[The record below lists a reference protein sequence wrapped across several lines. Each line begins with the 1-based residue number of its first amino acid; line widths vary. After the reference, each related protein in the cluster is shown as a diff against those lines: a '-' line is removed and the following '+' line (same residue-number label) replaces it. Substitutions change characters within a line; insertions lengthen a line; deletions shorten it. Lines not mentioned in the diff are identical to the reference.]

1 MECGGRGGVAVP
13 RAGADGP
20 ADVVIAPGHVSVALP
35 DGPNGVGSWTARI
48 AGLEAAGD
56 DVHIRVGGPVPIAAM
71 ASLESLRDLHLSPG
85 AMVDVHVDPSH
96 LKVFDAVT
104 SLDVPRSAQT
114 TNAPA
119 P

>member
-1 MECGGRGGVAVP
+1 MCIRDSG
-13 RAGADGP
+13 
-20 ADVVIAPGHVSVALP
+20 
-35 DGPNGVGSWTARI
+35 N
-48 AGLEAAGD
+48 